1 MNWSEQ
7 PLLAFDT
14 ETTGPDPL
22 DARIVTATTVVV
34 NDGPPA
40 TTEWLADPGIDI
52 PAGATAVHGITTEHA
67 RANGRPAADVV
78 IELDAMLNA
87 AWLLGQPVLAYN
99 ACYDLTVLD
108 GELQRH
114 HGRRLVI
121 AGPVIDPLVIDKAV
135 DRYRKGKR
143 TLTAACEHYRVT
155 LTDAHTSAADA
166 LGAARVAWRICQ
178 RHREIAEMD
187 PTELHE
193 LQVGWYR
200 QQAEGLAAYFARQG
214 KTETVS
220 TEWPL
225 RHAEQEAAA
234 S

>member
-7 PLLAFDT
+7 PLLSFDT
-14 ETTGPDPL
+14 ETTGPDPTT
-22 DARIVTATTVVV
+22 ARIVTATAVVV

-40 TTEWLADPGIDI
+40 ATEWLADPGVDI
-52 PAGATAVHGITTEHA
+52 PEGATAVHGITTEHA
-67 RANGRPAADVV
+67 REHGRPAADVCL
-78 IELDAMLNA
+78 ELESMLNA

-99 ACYDLTVLD
+99 AVYDLTVLD
-108 GELQRH
+108 RELRRH
-114 HGRRLVI
+114 HGHSLAVT
-121 AGPVIDPLVIDKAV
+121 GPVIDPLVIDKAV

-178 RHREIAEMD
+178 KHPDIAGTD
-187 PTELHE
+187 PAELFD
-193 LQVGWYR
+193 LQVDWYR
-200 QQAEGLAAYFARQG
+200 EQAQGLAEYFARQG
-214 KTETVS
+214 KTEHVS
-220 TEWPL
+220 LEWPL
-225 RHAEQEAAA
+225 RSDALEAAA